1 MKSQRMSKGNLWQNS
16 QNWQH
21 LQNWQKHG
29 SLLQFIAVFAY
40 NYHLGNWL
48 GSTPR
53 ALANL
58 IRVERFGFF
67 ILPER

>member
-1 MKSQRMSKGNLWQNS
+1 MEEFAELAIFAELAEIWQD
-16 QNWQH
+16 
-21 LQNWQKHG
+21 
-29 SLLQFIAVFAY
+29 LQFIAGFVCK
-40 NYHLGNWL
+40 YHFGKLL